1 MNEAGLNEARFG
13 EIAEELMMTIEEA
26 VEDTGVDIDIEA
38 NHGVLTLTMEANGSV
53 VIVSRQSALLQI
65 WVAAKSGGF
74 HLDLVDDQWICS
86 TTKETLQEL
95 LSRTCTE
102 QSGEAVNIDF

>member
-1 MNEAGLNEARFG
+1 MNEARLSEVEFA
-13 EIAEELMMTIEEA
+13 EIAEDLMLKIEEA

-38 NHGVLTLTMEANGSV
+38 NHGVLTLTMEVNGSV
-53 VIVSRQSALLQI
+53 VIVSRQPALLQI

-74 HLDLVDDQWICS
+74 HLGLVGDHWICS

-95 LSRTCTE
+95 LSRTCSE
-102 QSGEAVNIDF
+102 QSGEKVELQF